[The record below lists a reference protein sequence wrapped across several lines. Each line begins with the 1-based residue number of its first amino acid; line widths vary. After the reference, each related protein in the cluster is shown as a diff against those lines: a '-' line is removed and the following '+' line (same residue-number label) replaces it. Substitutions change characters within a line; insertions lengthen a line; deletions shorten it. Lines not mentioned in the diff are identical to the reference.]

1 MRRTDEQLMLKYRNG
16 NKDSF
21 EILYRRYEKPV
32 FDLIY
37 RMVMNSSEAES
48 LCQETFY
55 RVIRARK
62 KYVPVAR
69 FKTWLFQIAINLC
82 RDSLRRMKH
91 RSHVSLSSPLTSNNP
106 GSSELQEVISDPAP
120 DIADQV
126 ESEELESIIKAAIAT
141 LPEDEHLVLS
151 LKEYQGMTFAE
162 IAEILDCPVG
172 TLKSLHHRAREKLKK
187 ILAKYI
193 GD

>member
-1 MRRTDEQLMLKYRNG
+1 MLNYRNG

-37 RMVMNSSEAES
+37 RTVMNASEAES

-55 RVIRARK
+55 RVVRARK
-62 KYVPVAR
+62 KYMPVAR

-91 RSHVSLSSPLTSNNP
+91 RSHLSLDSPLTSNNP
-106 GSSELQEVISDPAP
+106 GSLELQEVISDPAP

-126 ESEELESIIKAAIAT
+126 ESEEMGSIIKAAIAS
-141 LPEDEHLVLS
+141 LPEDEHLVLN

-172 TLKSLHHRAREKLKK
+172 TLKSLNHRAREKLKK
-187 ILAKYI
+187 NLAKYI